1 MWTLHHHLLFVYVQ
15 DEIDDMLHND
25 EDLDAEDIGG
35 GGAAARYREL
45 ELMRHGRRE
54 QTEEEMA
61 KYLEEKY
68 K

>member
-1 MWTLHHHLLFVYVQ
+1 
-15 DEIDDMLHND
+15 MLHND

-45 ELMRHGRRE
+45 ELMRHNRRE

>member
-1 MWTLHHHLLFVYVQ
+1 MQ
-15 DEIDDMLHND
+15 EEIDDMLAHND
-25 EDLDAEDIGG
+25 EDLDADDIGG

-45 ELMRHGRRE
+45 DLARQNRRE